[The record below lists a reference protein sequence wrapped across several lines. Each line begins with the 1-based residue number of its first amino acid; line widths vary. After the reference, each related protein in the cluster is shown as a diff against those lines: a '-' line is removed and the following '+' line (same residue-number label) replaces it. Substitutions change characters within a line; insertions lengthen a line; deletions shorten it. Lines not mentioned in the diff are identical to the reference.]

1 MQRKTSSSMAKD
13 LRGICMCIRLVLSV
27 LATTISLAASAQ
39 TVTIPA
45 GTKVMGELDQQ
56 VTSNP
61 KKFEV
66 GDLVRGSVW
75 RNVVVDGH
83 VVIAAGTPMMLR
95 VSDISKRRIAGRG
108 GDVEIRAVSV
118 TAVDGTEIFLDGGYD
133 RQASHRTAL
142 SASLSA
148 LVFWPAIFIRGKE
161 AVLEP
166 GTIFDATVPAN
177 TRVTVGNRPRPIRL
191 AAASDLSAEVLYERI
206 EEKARV
212 LPVRVTL
219 CARPWKDVNVA
230 AVNNVPVP
238 PITFE
243 ADAVDQ
249 QGTCH
254 VATGGI
260 DLKALTQHF
269 RRGINTF
276 MLASGTETS
285 EVI

>member
-1 MQRKTSSSMAKD
+1 MRY
-13 LRGICMCIRLVLSV
+13 RLLL
-27 LATTISLAASAQ
+27 LAFGAIGCANVSAQ

-45 GTKVMGELDQQ
+45 GTKLMGELDQQ
-56 VTSNP
+56 VTSNTR
-61 KKFEV
+61 KFEV
-66 GDLVRGSVW
+66 GDIVRGHVW
-75 RNVVVDGH
+75 RNVVVDGYT
-83 VVIAAGTPMMLR
+83 VIEAGAPMMLR
-95 VSDISKRRIAGRG
+95 VSDITKRKIAGRG
-108 GDVEIRAVSV
+108 GDVEVQAVSV
-118 TAVDGTEIFLDGGYD
+118 TAIDGTEIFLDGGYD
-133 RQASHRTAL
+133 KKASHRTAL

-219 CARPWKDVNVA
+219 CAQPWNDVTVA
-230 AVNNVPVP
+230 EVNSVPVP
-238 PITFE
+238 PIAFE

-285 EVI
+285 EVILDIEM

>member
-1 MQRKTSSSMAKD
+1 MRY
-13 LRGICMCIRLVLSV
+13 RLLL
-27 LATTISLAASAQ
+27 LAFGAIGCANVSAQ

-45 GTKVMGELDQQ
+45 GTKLMGELDQQ
-56 VTSNP
+56 VTSNTR
-61 KKFEV
+61 KFEV
-66 GDLVRGSVW
+66 GDIVRGHVW
-75 RNVVVDGH
+75 RNVVVDGYT
-83 VVIAAGTPMMLR
+83 VIEAGAPMMLR
-95 VSDISKRRIAGRG
+95 VSDITKRKIAGRG
-108 GDVEIRAVSV
+108 GDVEVQAVSV
-118 TAVDGTEIFLDGGYD
+118 TAIDGTEIFLDGGYD
-133 RQASHRTAL
+133 KKASHRTAL

-285 EVI
+285 EVILDIEM

>member
-1 MQRKTSSSMAKD
+1 
-13 LRGICMCIRLVLSV
+13 MCIRLVLSV

-61 KKFEV
+61 KRFEV
-66 GDLVRGSVW
+66 GDVVRGHVW

-83 VVIAAGTPMMLR
+83 TVIAAGAPMMLR
-95 VSDISKRRIAGRG
+95 VSDITKRKIAGRG

-133 RQASHRTAL
+133 KQASHRTAL

-166 GTIFDATVPAN
+166 GTIFDAAIPAN
-177 TRVTVGNRPRPIRL
+177 TRVAVSSDRPRAIRL
-191 AAASDLSAEVLYERI
+191 TRPSDLSAEVLYDQVD
-206 EEKARV
+206 EKARK
-212 LPVRVTL
+212 LPVQVTLCDRGWSDDVRVT
-219 CARPWKDVNVA
+219 
-230 AVNNVPVP
+230 AVNDADIS
-238 PITFE
+238 PIAFE
-243 ADAVDQ
+243 VDGRVQ
-249 QGTCH
+249 EGACH
-254 VATGGI
+254 IATGGI
-260 DLKALTQHF
+260 DLKALTAHF

-276 MLASGTETS
+276 SVETS
-285 EVI
+285 GETVEVILDIEM